1 MKSNGHGGRR
11 EGSGRKANSPQE
23 KKHSLQVYLT
33 KEELDIID
41 KLAEEKQIRR
51 SALAR
56 EILINALR
64 FVKLQLKTKIIER
77 F

>member
-1 MKSNGHGGRR
+1 MKDIKNNGHGGKR
-11 EGSGRKANSPQE
+11 EGAGRKFAPKEE
-23 KKHSLQVYLT
+23 KKFSLQVYLT
-33 KEELDIID
+33 KEELEIID

-64 FVKLQLKTKIIER
+64 FVKL
-77 F
+77 

>member
-1 MKSNGHGGRR
+1 MKEVKEKKQHGGKR
-11 EGSGRKANSPQE
+11 EGAGRKFAPKEE
-23 KKHSLQVYLT
+23 KKYSLQVYLT

-41 KLAEEKQIRR
+41 KLAEEKQVRR

-64 FVKLQLKTKIIER
+64 FVKL
-77 F
+77 

>member
-1 MKSNGHGGRR
+1 MQDIKNNGHGGVR
-11 EGSGRKANSPQE
+11 EGAGRKFAPKEE

-41 KLAEEKQIRR
+41 KLAEEKQVRR

-64 FVKLQLKTKIIER
+64 FVKL
-77 F
+77 